1 MRVLV
6 TGGTGFT
13 GKALALRLARE
24 GHEVTALDCREGLRT
39 DELRAAGVRVVLGS
53 VADAAAVDA
62 ATAGVERVFHLA
74 AAFRETGMPDRHYH
88 EVNAEG
94 TRLVAEAALRHGA
107 GKLVYC
113 STCGVHGSVDSPP
126 AGEDAPIRPRD
137 TYQQTKHEGELV
149 LAPFVG
155 RGLPVTILRPAA
167 IYGPGDP
174 ARFLMI
180 FRRVERGLFPMF
192 GDGRTLYHPLYIDN
206 LVDAFLAVME
216 PGRGDGEAYLV
227 ADAEHVTIEQLVR
240 AVASAL
246 GVPVRIPHLPLA
258 PLVAAGHLSDVLLR
272 PLGLPPPLFPR
283 RVDWFRSDRAFRIEK
298 ARRELGWEPLV
309 GLEEGLR
316 RTAEWYRAHG
326 YLRPAGARAA

>member
-13 GKALALRLARE
+13 GKALALRLARD

-53 VADAAAVDA
+53 VTDASVVDA
-62 ATAGVERVFHLA
+62 ATTGAERVFHLA

-94 TRLVAEAALRHGA
+94 TRIVAEAALRRGA
-107 GKLVYC
+107 RKLVYC

-137 TYQQTKHEGELV
+137 TYQETKYEGELAV
-149 LAPFVG
+149 ARFFE
-155 RGLPVTILRPAA
+155 RGMPVTILRPAA

-174 ARFLMI
+174 GRFLMI

-192 GDGRTLYHPLYIDN
+192 GDGRTLYHPLYVDN
-206 LVDAFLAVME
+206 LIDAFLAAME
-216 PGRGDGEAYLV
+216 PGRGDGEAYLI
-227 ADAEHVTIEQLVR
+227 ADAGHVTIEQLVR

-258 PLVAAGHLSDVLLR
+258 PLVVAGYLSDRLLR
-272 PLGLPPPLFPR
+272 PLGIPPPVFPR
-283 RVDWFRSDRAFRIEK
+283 RVDWFRADRAFRIEK

-316 RTAEWYRAHG
+316 RTAEWYRSNG
-326 YLRPAGARAA
+326 YLRPAVEPAP